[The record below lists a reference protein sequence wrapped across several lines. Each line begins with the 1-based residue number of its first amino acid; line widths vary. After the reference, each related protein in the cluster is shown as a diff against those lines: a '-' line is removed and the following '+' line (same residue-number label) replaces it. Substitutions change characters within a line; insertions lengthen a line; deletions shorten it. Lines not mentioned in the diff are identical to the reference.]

1 MESAL
6 RVFEEIQKLSNPSNK
21 KLTDVNIIKLDRE
34 SDVLFLLLPEWAP
47 FLPPYNIAR
56 LSSIVNEAGYKSS
69 CLDLN
74 IETYQ
79 ESKKWI
85 DELGYDPFNPN
96 NLNKWAKGEY
106 EKHLSKWVNPFLD
119 KWIKKIVEI
128 NPKVMGFTLYF
139 CNSGPVDYVVKKLRE
154 KLPNTTFFTGG
165 PDLSQIKD
173 KIKNGEMYCDDN
185 DKPYFDYGILGES
198 EIILLDVLEEI
209 EKGKKHTGMKILT
222 QPIKQRINLN
232 NFPLPNY
239 ENFDFSKY
247 KISDGALTE
256 LSRGCVAKCT
266 FCSETHFWEYRQRNH
281 TSVLDEVQYLYNK
294 GVNIIWFVDSL
305 VNGNLTELKEFAQG
319 VIDRGMK
326 IKWQGYARCDGRMDY
341 EYLKLLKDSGCH
353 SLSFGAESASD
364 KVLKDINKRV
374 TQSEMEQN
382 FKDCNDLGIHIF
394 STWITSFPT
403 ENTDDFLDTLV
414 FLNRNKVD
422 SVFLTPGFQLTDD
435 SIVGQNF
442 EKFGL
447 APFSFNGGWI
457 KNDFSYSK
465 PHILTRAKL
474 FDIFVKE
481 FTDIITWPRPLL
493 SEMYNISFDNDSTN
507 SIDYYR
513 TDLSIFKK
521 DNNKFKNNLLLEPF
535 YFFHLIWKI
544 KGGFEMNLK
553 FDKDLDY
560 KEYGN
565 TLHTN
570 YWADFYFKI
579 DDVGNWYSKV
589 DSKFIQPKN
598 SFKYID
604 YSQRKSPTIE
614 RARKHAKPKWGD
626 GSRTKE
632 EIKELKSKEII
643 LNKNK
648 NFSFNFSWEG
658 KGTWGETK
666 KTLF

>member
-106 EKHLSKWVNPFLD
+106 EKYLSKWVNPFLD

-154 KLPNTTFFTGG
+154 KLPNTTFFAGG

-173 KIKNGEMYCDDN
+173 KIKNGELYCDDN

-422 SVFLTPGFQLTDD
+422 SIFLTPGFQLTDD

-447 APFSFNGGWI
+447 APFSFNGSWI

-493 SEMYNISFDNDSTN
+493 SEMYNISFYNDSTN

-513 TDLSIFKK
+513 TDLSIFKQ

-579 DDVGNWYSKV
+579 NDEGNWYSKINA
-589 DSKFIQPKN
+589 KYIQPKN
-598 SFKYID
+598 SFKMVD

-614 RARKHAKPKWGD
+614 RARRHAKPKWGD

-648 NFSFNFSWEG
+648 NFSFNFNWEG